1 MTKQFRKYLIFLCP
15 FFIIFMVA
23 VFADRS
29 IADMYK
35 WVDENGIAHFS
46 DTPPDDADNSDI
58 DTLPTYT
65 TPENNGYPQDN
76 NSTENENRDNSLNPA
91 DTVQKK
97 TRIKKPK
104 VELYTTSWCPWC
116 KKAKA
121 FFRSR
126 GITFVE
132 YDIEKD
138 KEAARR
144 KAQIDRQQGVP
155 FAVINGIG
163 VNGYNVKA
171 YNNALSQ

>member
-1 MTKQFRKYLIFLCP
+1 MTKLFRKYLIFLGP
-15 FFIIFMVA
+15 FLMIFMVT
-23 VFADRS
+23 VFVERS

-46 DTPPDDADNSDI
+46 DAPPDVTDNSDI
-58 DTLPTYT
+58 ETLPTHT
-65 TPENNGYPQDN
+65 TPENNGYPQEN
-76 NSTENENRDNSLNPA
+76 KSTENRDNRSNPT

-97 TRIKKPK
+97 PWVKKPK

-126 GITFVE
+126 KIAFVE

-144 KAQIDRQQGVP
+144 KAQIDRQKGVP
-155 FAVINGIG
+155 FAVINGKGIS
-163 VNGYNVKA
+163 GYNETA
-171 YNNALSQ
+171 YINALKQ

>member
-1 MTKQFRKYLIFLCP
+1 MTKQFRKCLIVLGPFLMIFLVA
-15 FFIIFMVA
+15 FFVEN
-23 VFADRS
+23 S

-35 WVDENGIAHFS
+35 WVDENGIVHFS

-58 DTLPTYT
+58 ETLQTVTTQEGDVYT
-65 TPENNGYPQDN
+65 QEN
-76 NSTENENRDNSLNPA
+76 NSTKHENSNNSSNLT
-91 DTVQKK
+91 DTVQKN
-97 TRIKKPK
+97 TWVKKPK
-104 VELYTTSWCPWC
+104 VELYITSWCPWC

-126 GITFVE
+126 GIAFVE

-163 VNGYNVKA
+163 INGYNETA
-171 YNNALSQ
+171 YINALKQ